1 MIRPSFYVAKPH
13 QTDRVGQCACFS
25 LFAWSL
31 EGLFSVTHVQHA
43 QFPAGDVPLSGS
55 GDTTDKAGGSPMV
68 RSVGGSYGEQST
80 LFLLSGFQSRN
91 ERGKPKPF
99 SRQNL

>member
-1 MIRPSFYVAKPH
+1 MIRPPFYVAKPY
-13 QTDRVGQCACFS
+13 QRIVLGNVPAFLYLPGPYKDFFT
-25 LFAWSL
+25 
-31 EGLFSVTHVQHA
+31 VTHVQHA
-43 QFPAGDVPLSGS
+43 QFPAGDVPL
-55 GDTTDKAGGSPMV
+55 DKAGGSPMA
-68 RSVGGSYGEQST
+68 RSVGRSYGEQST

>member
-1 MIRPSFYVAKPH
+1 MIRPPFYVAKPY

-31 EGLFSVTHVQHA
+31 QGLFTVTHVQHA
-43 QFPAGDVPLSGS
+43 QFPAGDVPL
-55 GDTTDKAGGSPMV
+55 DKAGGSPMA
-68 RSVGGSYGEQST
+68 RSVGRSYGEQSI